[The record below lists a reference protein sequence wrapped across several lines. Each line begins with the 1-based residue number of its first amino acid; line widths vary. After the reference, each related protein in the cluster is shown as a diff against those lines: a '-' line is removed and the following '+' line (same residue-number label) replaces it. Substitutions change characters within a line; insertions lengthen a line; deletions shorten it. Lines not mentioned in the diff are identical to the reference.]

1 MNVLVLNSGSS
12 SQKSCLYEIGD
23 TLPQDPPSCIWEGKI
38 EWADDKAEYSIK
50 NSRGACRKDLASVGS
65 RAQVIEH
72 LLQSLWSGE
81 TRAISGPSDIDVVG
95 HRVVH
100 GGPHHFEPTVVTAKV
115 KSAMQGVLEARGE
128 FEYVGAKPL
137 GTGCDPN
144 NPSAE
149 CTGVPVKKFRAAVVR
164 PFLSGRMDAGVNML
178 IASGYT
184 GQTTENFPPPTVD
197 RHTGSGGGSHTL
209 VCQRH
214 PYLSVWTLAGLD
226 ASPARRLRAA
236 KSRYRSGK

>member
-1 MNVLVLNSGSS
+1 ML
-12 SQKSCLYEIGD
+12 E
-23 TLPQDPPSCIWEGKI
+23 
-38 EWADDKAEYSIK
+38 
-50 NSRGACRKDLASVGS
+50 S
-65 RAQVIEH
+65 RANGYNAREPLKADARDLTGGQPTPEAPRTIFDLLGTVQKLPWH
-72 LLQSLWSGE
+72 LQ
-81 TRAISGPSDIDVVG
+81 
-95 HRVVH
+95 
-100 GGPHHFEPTVVTAKV
+100 
-115 KSAMQGVLEARGE
+115 ARGE
-128 FEYVGAKPL
+128 FEYVGAKPP

-149 CTGVPVKKFRAAVVR
+149 CTGVPVKEFCAAVVR

-184 GQTTENFPPPTVD
+184 GQTTENFHPPDRHTRD

-214 PYLSVWTLAGLD
+214 PYLSVWTLAPPGLD

-236 KSRYRSGK
+236 KSRYRSGKWAGAMRCAGICQIGKSDAPSITLKEILCTTLLQ